1 MKMEYYTHTRPY
13 MPQQARVV
21 EMKSYRSM
29 FETGLTQLFHARLP
43 LRYWNDSF
51 QSADFLLNRLP
62 TKVLAEN
69 KSPYELLFSKQP
81 EYTFLGHLGAT
92 VILVCHYPQHKF
104 TPRSVQCVFL
114 GYKTMQKDLDLKIRR
129 MYVSRHNFL

>member
-1 MKMEYYTHTRPY
+1 
-13 MPQQARVV
+13 
-21 EMKSYRSM
+21 M
-29 FETGLTQLFHARLP
+29 FVTGLTQLFHARLP

-81 EYTFLGHLGAT
+81 EYTFLGHLAAT
-92 VILVCHYPQHKF
+92 VILVCHYPRHKF
-104 TPRSVQCVFL
+104 TPRSGQCV
-114 GYKTMQKDLDLKIRR
+114 DLKIRR
-129 MYVSRHNFL
+129 MYVSRYNFL